1 MKCIIT
7 VDTEAD
13 NQWKKPGTQTL
24 KNLEYLPGFQELC
37 ARHGFTPTY
46 LVTYEVAN
54 NLSIASVLKT
64 WHTTGVAE
72 VGAHL
77 HPWTTPPLS
86 EEDYQGV
93 QTFPHELAT
102 DVLEQKLL
110 ALTEKI
116 TAMLGERPTS
126 FRAGRWGLGEHMVPL
141 LVRLGYTVDS
151 SVTPYINWKGFKGK
165 ENGTGGPDF
174 RGAPLKPYVVSA
186 QDVRT
191 VGSSGLLEVPMTIVR
206 TGFFRKRW
214 CRIFPE
220 TTFADLRQ
228 IYAVAK
234 RKKLPYIQFMIHS
247 SELMVGGSPYVKTL
261 AQLSH
266 LTVVLERF
274 LSYLHD
280 DRIEGAT
287 LSQADL

>member
-1 MKCIIT
+1 MKFIIT

-37 ARHGFTPTY
+37 ARYGFTPTY

-206 TGFFRKRW
+206 TGFFRLVPHLSGNDI
-214 CRIFPE
+214 CRSAADIRCCKKKK
-220 TTFADLRQ
+220 TTLYP
-228 IYAVAK
+228 IYDPFIRAHGWWKSVCQNTGTTK
-234 RKKLPYIQFMIHS
+234 PPHS
-247 SELMVGGSPYVKTL
+247 GT
-261 AQLSH
+261 
-266 LTVVLERF
+266 
-274 LSYLHD
+274 
-280 DRIEGAT
+280 
-287 LSQADL
+287 